1 MLALAALAAFLPWS
15 QSWCAFERR
24 ALAWGETA
32 VGLPIKIA
40 MVFALLVL
48 SCNAVVNS
56 SHNPF
61 IYFRF

>member
-1 MLALAALAAFLPWS
+1 LRALARWAGQWTGL
-15 QSWCAFERR
+15 EKR

-32 VGLPIKIA
+32 WGTPIKA
-40 MVFALLVL
+40 ALVLALLAV
-48 SCNAVVNS
+48 SCGAVVNS

>member
-1 MLALAALAAFLPWS
+1 
-15 QSWCAFERR
+15 
-24 ALAWGETA
+24 
-32 VGLPIKIA
+32 